1 MKGQMNEGHLRAV
14 PLVLEVPMDLRF
26 PFRIE
31 KVVLIGKG
39 V

>member
-14 PLVLEVPMDLRF
+14 PFILEVAMDLRF
-26 PFRIE
+26 PLRIN
-31 KVVLIGKG
+31 KVVLIRKG